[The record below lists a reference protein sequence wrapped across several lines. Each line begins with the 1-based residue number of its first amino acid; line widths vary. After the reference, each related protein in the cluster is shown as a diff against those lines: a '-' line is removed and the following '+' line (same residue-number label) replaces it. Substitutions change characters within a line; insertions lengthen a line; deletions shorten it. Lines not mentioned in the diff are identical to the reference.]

1 VPTIRRVPRL
11 SLKNILVP
19 TDFSVS
25 SHSALPFASTLA
37 AIYGSTILVA
47 HAIAPQPNRRVVAGP
62 LSAED
67 DRRWQDASRKLV
79 EFARDPLLNNV
90 PSRTFLNGGDL
101 ATVIPTLVDEQHID
115 LIVLGTRGRRGV
127 SKMIL
132 GSSAE
137 SIYRSATCPVLTVG
151 PEAHTPENWGLRR
164 ILCPVDSAENPEP
177 ALPYALSLAEENGAE
192 FIVLEAIP
200 LVPWQHRLSVER
212 TTRRT
217 LEGLIPEDARDWCIP
232 RYVVRWEHSAEAIL
246 LESREREVDLIV
258 MSVRRS
264 LAGSWS
270 ARLPWPVA
278 SEVVS
283 RAPCPVI
290 TVRV

>member
-1 VPTIRRVPRL
+1 MPTLRPVTRL

-19 TDFSVS
+19 TDFSGAS
-25 SHSALPFASTLA
+25 RAALPFATSLA
-37 AIYGSTILVA
+37 ASYGSTILVA
-47 HAIAPQPNRRVVAGP
+47 HTIAPEPHRQVVADP
-62 LSAED
+62 LSAQD
-67 DRRWQDASRKLV
+67 DRRWQDASWKLF
-79 EFARDPLLNNV
+79 EFARDPLLSNV
-90 PSRTFLNGGDL
+90 PTRTTLNCGDL
-101 ATVIPTLVDEQHID
+101 ATVIPALVDEQHVD
-115 LIVLGTRGRRGV
+115 LIVLGTHGRRGV

-151 PEAHTPENWGLRR
+151 PAAHKPKDWKPRR
-164 ILCPVDSAENPEP
+164 ILCPVDSAEDREP
-177 ALPYALSLAEENGAE
+177 SLPYALSLAEENEAE

-200 LVPWQHRLSVER
+200 LVPWQHRSSVER

-217 LEGLIPEDARDWCIP
+217 LERLIPDDAKNWCTP
-232 RYVVRWEHSAEAIL
+232 QYVVRWEHPAEAIL
-246 LESREREVDLIV
+246 NASVEREVDLIV

-264 LAGSWS
+264 RAASWS
-270 ARLPWPVA
+270 AHLPWPVA